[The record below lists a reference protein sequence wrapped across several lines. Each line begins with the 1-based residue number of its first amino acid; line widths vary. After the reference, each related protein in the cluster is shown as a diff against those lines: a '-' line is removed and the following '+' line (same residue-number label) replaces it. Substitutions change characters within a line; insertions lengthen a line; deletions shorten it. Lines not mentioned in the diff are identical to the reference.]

1 MASVTVYTAD
11 RMQAI
16 EDSSVV
22 SGTVDP
28 VTKKLMLT
36 TRGGT
41 VIDGGVIQGAKG
53 DKGDPGA
60 GNVNTVNTKLGP
72 DVVLTPA
79 DLGALPATQF
89 ATEAQR
95 GIIELATTTE
105 AAALTDPDRG
115 ITPFTL
121 AHVKNQRWEKTGST
135 IAALGNGLFA
145 GQTALLTLASN
156 TFPVEIVWT
165 GSRWE
170 PVSWKLSGSN
180 TQRSA
185 FETSGVCYEGVEW
198 YSTTDKLSYFW
209 TGSAWRTA
217 LSGFT
222 KLTNLPVVNSGGT
235 VSNDGKGNLTFTNV
249 ITLTFDNLFTSAFK
263 NYKLV
268 LDSLSRLTTIGSIN
282 IQFRS
287 AGSTISTN
295 TYHLAANGQRIGS
308 DMAPINYSVT
318 GTNAM
323 PVVYADKH
331 TGLFKASTEIDF
343 FTPRAARPVSLNMH
357 GMIVASNGS
366 LYTMIGGGA
375 TDGSMVRDGIVIAG
389 NANDAFSGEL
399 SIYGYN

>member
-16 EDSSVV
+16 ENSSVV

-198 YSTTDKLSYFW
+198 YSTTDKNSKVWSGAIWTLDTAGMTPIVPTNIDATGGTSSIGPQGLVSFNDVAGGIILHGVFSSKYRNYRLMYRITNVTNITLAALMFQYMASGTIAATSYSFASVGLLTSGSDKNTSGSNTWACIVGQVASAYVHAFGRLEISDPFETRNTCIIGEYQGMDSSHTFVSSLAGIHQSNLSCDGVRL
-209 TGSAWRTA
+209 TIASPGR
-217 LSGFT
+217 LSG
-222 KLTNLPVVNSGGT
+222 T
-235 VSNDGKGNLTFTNV
+235 VQV
-249 ITLTFDNLFTSAFK
+249 
-263 NYKLV
+263 
-268 LDSLSRLTTIGSIN
+268 
-282 IQFRS
+282 
-287 AGSTISTN
+287 
-295 TYHLAANGQRIGS
+295 
-308 DMAPINYSVT
+308 
-318 GTNAM
+318 
-323 PVVYADKH
+323 
-331 TGLFKASTEIDF
+331 
-343 FTPRAARPVSLNMH
+343 
-357 GMIVASNGS
+357 
-366 LYTMIGGGA
+366 
-375 TDGSMVRDGIVIAG
+375 
-389 NANDAFSGEL
+389 
-399 SIYGYN
+399 YGYN

>member
-198 YSTTDKLSYFW
+198 YSTTDKLSYLWSGTVWTSDLSGLKKCVEYTTTRVGGSSSTTADGRTVFASVTSISFDNVFSAKHRYYKIFI
-209 TGSAWRTA
+209 TGSRATGYGLINLQTRKASVNNSAASYYMTGNGYKIQSPFTSPNYHYAGSNNLIA
-217 LSGFT
+217 LYCGPTSINGNPTLEWTISNPFVAAASPVSAQGMIIASDGSWYSFVGSGLLDGSATFDGFT
-222 KLTNLPVVNSGGT
+222 LFAV
-235 VSNDGKGNLTFTNV
+235 DG
-249 ITLTFDNLFTSAFK
+249 
-263 NYKLV
+263 
-268 LDSLSRLTTIGSIN
+268 
-282 IQFRS
+282 
-287 AGSTISTN
+287 
-295 TYHLAANGQRIGS
+295 
-308 DMAPINYSVT
+308 
-318 GTNAM
+318 
-323 PVVYADKH
+323 
-331 TGLFKASTEIDF
+331 
-343 FTPRAARPVSLNMH
+343 
-357 GMIVASNGS
+357 VA
-366 LYTMIGGGA
+366 I
-375 TDGSMVRDGIVIAG
+375 
-389 NANDAFSGEL
+389 SGE
-399 SIYGYN
+399 IHIFAYN